1 MDRRNG
7 SEARG
12 RMARGAARR
21 RKKRKSKRLGFLLV
35 FSLLTFTAIGAFLS
49 QEPKR
54 QLARLERLERLR
66 AEQSHQD
73 RQIDSSY
80 MNQDTKEGGNKEGSE
95 FPEWIDVQLIEIDG
109 AARRG
114 ERLEAVRDI
123 VVHYVG
129 NPETTAQQNRDYFN
143 NPDSE
148 VSAHFVVGI
157 EGEVIQCVPLT
168 EKSSASNDRNKDT
181 ISIEVCHVDETGEFS
196 AEAYNALVK
205 LTAWLCRAT
214 GLNEKHVIRHYD
226 VTGKNCPLYFVEHP
240 EAWSLFR
247 KDVKQALK
255 R

>member
-1 MDRRNG
+1 MERRSG
-7 SEARG
+7 SEGDKRIAK
-12 RMARGAARR
+12 GAARR
-21 RKKRKSKRLGFLLV
+21 RRRRRNKRLGFLLV
-35 FSLLTFTAIGAFLS
+35 FSLLAFTAVGAFLS

-66 AEQSHQD
+66 AEQSETSPGQKAEKLSRLD
-73 RQIDSSY
+73 
-80 MNQDTKEGGNKEGSE
+80 GLE
-95 FPEWIDVQLIEIDG
+95 FPQWIDVQLIEIDG
-109 AARRG
+109 ASRRG

-123 VVHYVG
+123 VIHYVG
-129 NPETTAQQNRDYFN
+129 NPDTTAQQNRDYFN

-157 EGEVIQCVPLT
+157 DGAVIQCVPLT

-181 ISIEVCHVDETGEFS
+181 ISIEVCHPDESGKFTPET
-196 AEAYNALVK
+196 YDALIR
-205 LTAWLCRAT
+205 LTAWLCKAT

-247 KDVKQALK
+247 QDVKQAVKEL
-255 R
+255 